1 MLFNLI
7 LRLSNLDQKRML
19 QGLDCVK
26 RSMMKSKKKT
36 LASQE
41 GEAAQ

>member
-26 RSMMKSKKKT
+26 RSMMKSKKT